1 MEEMMINDANRQ
13 IEDWDLFF
21 EFAMA
26 DAQMDPNDKKSS
38 VLAMEVDLVT
48 ATDPIFENGQ
58 TIV

>member
-1 MEEMMINDANRQ
+1 M
-13 IEDWDLFF
+13 FF
-21 EFAMA
+21 EFAME